1 MSQARKLP
9 GLSFILP
16 ASEYEAACAFLS
28 QSAPQGWEED
38 ELDGAV
44 RFRVFFEEPA
54 LAMSAAEQVVLQWPQ
69 ARIESLEVEERDWSE
84 AWRQYF
90 TPVDA
95 GLFIVLPPWMEGDRD
110 KTPQG
115 RIPIYIEPKMA
126 FGTGHHAT
134 TALCLEAISEL
145 AEAGRIR
152 AGQRFLDLGTGSG
165 ILGIALCKIGLKGL
179 GVDIDPQAIACA
191 RENLELNGV
200 AGDLE
205 LAVGTVD
212 AARGHFE
219 VVAAN
224 ILSGPL
230 ERMAPDLAGLLAPG
244 GSLVLSGILD
254 TQAEAVRR
262 AYEAQGLPAPGM
274 RTRGEWVCLRFAKPG
289 Q

>member
-1 MSQARKLP
+1 MRTLP
-9 GLSFILP
+9 GLSFSLP
-16 ASEYEAACAFLS
+16 AEEYDSVCAFLA

-38 ELDGAV
+38 ELDGNI

-54 LAMSAAEQVVLQWPQ
+54 LAMAAAEAVVLQWPQ

-95 GLFIVLPPWMEGDRD
+95 GLFLVLPPWMRD
-110 KTPQG
+110 KSPESS
-115 RIPIYIEPKMA
+115 IPIYIEPKMA

-145 AEAGRIR
+145 ADAGRIQ
-152 AGQRFLDLGTGSG
+152 AGQHFLDLGTGSG
-165 ILGIALCKIGLKGL
+165 ILGIALCKIGLKGV

-191 RENLELNGV
+191 RENVELNGV

-205 LAVGTVD
+205 LAVGTLD
-212 AARGHFE
+212 AARGGFE
-219 VVAAN
+219 VIAAN

-230 ERMAPDLAGLLAPG
+230 VSMAPDLAGKLAPG
-244 GSLVLSGILD
+244 GCLVLSGILD
-254 TQAEAVRR
+254 SQADSVRR
-262 AYEAQGLPAPGM
+262 AYETQGLPEPVV
-274 RTRGEWVCLRFAKPG
+274 RTRGEWVCLRFVKPG
-289 Q
+289 A